1 MHARRV
7 WQELKREVR
16 RCPDFR
22 FDWLFKSRTPAE
34 LGRRVDLLVR
44 LILNEDKQGA
54 GGRKR
59 KESAGAAE
67 RPGSSAADGPVPMEE

>member
-1 MHARRV
+1 MPLLLTQTSPDRHPPP
-7 WQELKREVR
+7 QREVR

-22 FDWLFKSRTPAE
+22 FDWLFKSRTPIE

-44 LILNEDKQGA
+44 LILNENKEP

-59 KESAGAAE
+59 KSDGGAGAAD
-67 RPGSSAADGPVPMEE
+67 AAVAMEE